1 MKKTTLAVAA
11 ALIALPAFAYAQ
23 MNHDHHG
30 APKADAAS
38 PSTKAYGEANAKM
51 HKDMDITFSGNA
63 DVDFIRGMIPHHRGA
78 VDMAKVVL
86 QYGKDPE
93 VKKLATGI
101 IEAQESEIA
110 WMNDWLKKN
119 AK

>member
-1 MKKTTLAVAA
+1 MNRKTLALAA
-11 ALIALPAFAYAQ
+11 ALIALPAMAYAQ
-23 MNHDHHG
+23 MNHGDHG
-30 APKADAAS
+30 MPKADAAS
-38 PSTKAYGEANAKM
+38 PATKAYGDANAKM
-51 HKDMDITFSGNA
+51 HKDMDIKFTGNA
-63 DVDFIRGMIPHHRGA
+63 DADFIRGMIPHHQGA

-86 QYGKDPE
+86 QYGTDPE

-101 IEAQESEIA
+101 IKDQETEIA

>member
-1 MKKTTLAVAA
+1 ME
-11 ALIALPAFAYAQ
+11 IPY
-23 MNHDHHG
+23 
-30 APKADAAS
+30 
-38 PSTKAYGEANAKM
+38 
-51 HKDMDITFSGNA
+51 SGNA
-63 DVDFIRGMIPHHRGA
+63 DVDFIRGMIPHHQGA

-101 IEAQESEIA
+101 IADQEKEIA

>member
-1 MKKTTLAVAA
+1 MNRKTLAFAA
-11 ALIALPAFAYAQ
+11 ALIALPSFAFAQ

-30 APKADAAS
+30 APKAETAS
-38 PSTKAYGEANAKM
+38 PSTKAFGEANTKM
-51 HKDMDITFSGNA
+51 HKDMDIAFSGNA
-63 DVDFIRGMIPHHRGA
+63 DVDFIRGMIPHHQGA

-93 VKKLATGI
+93 VKKLATEI
-101 IEAQESEIA
+101 IKAQESEIA
-110 WMNDWLKKN
+110 WMNDWLKQN